1 MPRLLPILARPRR
14 FAAALLSLFVATP
27 MTGMAQQPLELP
39 LVAYRYTFAAAPN
52 LDSQLSKS
60 EIEALVTEVNR
71 IWKPF
76 DIRWK
81 LQSVIDRR
89 VEARDFAALTGS
101 EERTEIKRRLQAIAP
116 KSTDRQLW
124 KMVLIKEFPVPAGG
138 LYLPEPQTLFFAEVS
153 RGGKT
158 SPVILAHELGHS
170 LGLAHDRSPTNLMN
184 PAAGARDS
192 ALATAQA
199 LTPEQ
204 VTTSRAQALEGPIA
218 RAGMAPHDMDQ
229 SAPMGR
235 AQGEAP
241 GRGAPDAAQRK
252 RMADRFRT
260 FDRDGDG
267 VILLA
272 DVPEPG
278 QRTFQRI
285 DKNADGRLDAPELDE
300 FSR

>member
-1 MPRLLPILARPRR
+1 MPRPLPLFARPRR
-14 FAAALLSLFVATP
+14 LATALLSLLFSTP
-27 MTGMAQQPLELP
+27 LTGLAQQLELP
-39 LVAYRYTFAAAPN
+39 LVAYRYTFAAAPH
-52 LDSQLSKS
+52 LDSQLSRS
-60 EIEALVTEVNR
+60 EIEALVAEVNR
-71 IWKPF
+71 IWKPY

-89 VEARDFAALTGS
+89 VEARDFAALTGG
-101 EERTEIKRRLQAIAP
+101 EERMEIKNRLLAIAP
-116 KSTDRQLW
+116 RSADRQLW

-138 LYLPEPQTLFFAEVS
+138 LYLPQPQTLFFAEMS

-158 SPVILAHELGHS
+158 SPIILAHELGHS

-192 ALATAQA
+192 ALAMAQA

-204 VTTSRAQALEGPIA
+204 VTTSRAQAQEGPIT
-218 RAGMAPHDMDQ
+218 RADMTHDMD
-229 SAPMGR
+229 SSGPNSR
-235 AQGEAP
+235 AQAGSP
-241 GRGAPDAAQRK
+241 GRGAPDGAQRK

-267 VILLA
+267 VILMA

-285 DKNADGRLDAPELDE
+285 DKNADGRLDALELDE

>member
-1 MPRLLPILARPRR
+1 MPRPLPIFAGPRR
-14 FAAALLSLFVATP
+14 FAAALLSLLFATP
-27 MTGMAQQPLELP
+27 LTGFAQQLELP

-60 EIEALVTEVNR
+60 EIEALVAEVNR
-71 IWKPF
+71 IWKPY

-89 VEARDFAALTGS
+89 IEAKDFAALTGA
-101 EERTEIKRRLQAIAP
+101 EERLDIKSRLLAIAP
-116 KSTDRQLW
+116 KSADRQLW

-158 SPVILAHELGHS
+158 SPIILAHELGHS

-204 VTTSRAQALEGPIA
+204 VTASRAQAQEGPIA
-218 RAGMAPHDMDQ
+218 RTGMTHDMDA
-229 SAPMGR
+229 SGTNGR
-235 AQGEAP
+235 AQAGSP
-241 GRGAPDAAQRK
+241 GRGAPDGAQRK
-252 RMADRFRT
+252 RMVDRFRT

-267 VILLA
+267 VILIA

-285 DKNADGRLDAPELDE
+285 DKNADGRLDALELDE